1 MYKTRS
7 VKRCILAYC
16 GGGGHEDDKREL
28 SPGEDGLLVE
38 IGAGQRDIGREQ
50 QLVWRMWLGS
60 IKELHPG
67 RGRYKSMLASRREL

>member
-1 MYKTRS
+1 MDNHT
-7 VKRCILAYC
+7 
-16 GGGGHEDDKREL
+16 
-28 SPGEDGLLVE
+28 GLLVE

-67 RGRYKSMLASRREL
+67 RGGYNSMLASRRELQQLVRNVAGK

>member
-1 MYKTRS
+1 MAGD
-7 VKRCILAYC
+7 C
-16 GGGGHEDDKREL
+16 
-28 SPGEDGLLVE
+28 GLLVE

-67 RGRYKSMLASRREL
+67 RGGYNSMLASRREL